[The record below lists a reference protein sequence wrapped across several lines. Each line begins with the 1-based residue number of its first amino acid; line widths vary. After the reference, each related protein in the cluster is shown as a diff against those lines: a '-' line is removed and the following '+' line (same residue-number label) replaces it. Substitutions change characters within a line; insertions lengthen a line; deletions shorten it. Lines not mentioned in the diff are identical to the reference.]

1 MKRFA
6 LLVAV
11 LSLAGS
17 SVQAEAANQ
26 PKLRVL
32 LRSIPKFPTRRL

>member
-1 MKRFA
+1 MKRLA

-17 SVQAEAANQ
+17 SMQAEAANQ
-26 PKLRVL
+26 PKLRVMS
-32 LRSIPKFPTRRL
+32 RD